1 MCGFDIIAASKRGTL
16 PVKKMREKTMT
27 NNEKIIE
34 TLKSSDL
41 IKSLFSICVEKMKAE
56 VGRDDL
62 EIVFDVAPYEGDEIP
77 DVNKFLAEN
86 ENFGIEVFDDA
97 EYPEEDTVEM
107 KVITNIQ
114 LCLQEMLDEK

>member
-1 MCGFDIIAASKRGTL
+1 
-16 PVKKMREKTMT
+16 MT

-41 IKSLFSICVEKMKAE
+41 IKSLFSVCVEKMKAE
-56 VGRDDL
+56 VGRDAL